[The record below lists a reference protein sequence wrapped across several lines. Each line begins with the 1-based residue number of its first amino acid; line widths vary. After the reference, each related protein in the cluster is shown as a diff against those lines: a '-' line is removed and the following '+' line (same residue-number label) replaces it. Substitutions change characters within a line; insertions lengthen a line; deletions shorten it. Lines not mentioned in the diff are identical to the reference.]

1 MFICPI
7 RISVSLVVV
16 GVAFLKALRK
26 EPLGGNFLMVTL
38 LLRWALVTGVGAL
51 LLVGVGAWSG
61 LLVALLMRS

>member
-1 MFICPI
+1 MFNCPI

-38 LLRWALVTGVGAL
+38 LLRWALAVGVGVL
-51 LLVGVGAWSG
+51 LLVGVGLWSG
-61 LLVALLMRS
+61 LMEALLMRS